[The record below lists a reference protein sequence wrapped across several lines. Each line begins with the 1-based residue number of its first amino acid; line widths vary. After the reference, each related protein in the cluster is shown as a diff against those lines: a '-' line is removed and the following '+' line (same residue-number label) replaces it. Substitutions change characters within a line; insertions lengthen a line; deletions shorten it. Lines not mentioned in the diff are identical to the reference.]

1 MQRIILI
8 IIGWLAVVLGTLGVV
23 LPVLPTT
30 PFILLAAWCFARSS
44 PRFHAWLLYRSWFGS
59 YLRFWQKHHA
69 MPRGVKPRAILLILL
84 TFAISLWHEYTLWMD
99 GEEVMVRANQLEFA
113 GDEMEEGMN
122 YYDEE
127 SLSLCGV
134 EDFLQVVAAYRNF
147 VQQK

>member
-84 TFAISLWHEYTLWMD
+84 TFAISLW
-99 GEEVMVRANQLEFA
+99 
-113 GDEMEEGMN
+113 
-122 YYDEE
+122 
-127 SLSLCGV
+127 
-134 EDFLQVVAAYRNF
+134 F
-147 VQQK
+147 VQMPRVRIMLLVILACLLFYMWRIPVIDEKQEKH